1 MSNANYDQLITT
13 TIEKRLTDL
22 TDNVFKARPLFDL
35 MQRGGNIK
43 TYDGGH
49 KIVIPVMHGDASARF
64 QTYADYDTFTLGSI
78 SGISAA
84 EYPWRQA
91 GLSIAI
97 SGMEMAKNN
106 GPQAIIDL
114 VDAKVMQAK
123 ETFAE
128 QLTSQLFT
136 SDGTGNSGKNWLGLP
151 ALVGNNTVGPNTV
164 GGINSTTAG
173 NEYWRSIIQ
182 TGADTAVTLAGLS
195 SIYNQASRGSDVPNV
210 QVTTAALWE
219 KYEALL
225 TPNARFEDAKLAE
238 GGFRSLMFR
247 GSTVIWDPTCPAKY
261 WYMLNTK
268 YLWLVRH
275 SDRWMTMGPW
285 IQPENADAKYALV
298 TAYGNFVTSGRKYQA
313 NVRNWI

>member
-1 MSNANYDQLITT
+1 MSNANYDALITT

-22 TDNVFKARPLFDL
+22 VDNVFKARPLFDI
-35 MQRGGNIK
+35 MQRNGNVK

-49 KIVIPVMHGDASARF
+49 KIVVPIMHADASDRF
-64 QTYADYDTFTLGSI
+64 QTYSDYDTFTLGTVA
-78 SGISAA
+78 GISAA
-84 EYPWRQA
+84 EYTWKQA

-114 VDAKVMQAK
+114 VDAKVTQAK

-128 QLTSQLFT
+128 QLSNQLFT

-151 ALVGNNTVGPNTV
+151 ALVGNNSVGPATV
-164 GGINSTTAG
+164 GGISASSHA
-173 NEYWRSIIQ
+173 YWRSVIQ
-182 TGADTAVTLAGLS
+182 TGADEALSLAKLS

-219 KYEALL
+219 KFEGLL

-247 GSTVIWDPTCPAKY
+247 GSPVVWDPTCPAKY

-268 YLWLVRH
+268 YLWLVKH
-275 SDRWMTMGPW
+275 ADRWLTMGPW

-298 TAYGNFVTSGRKYQA
+298 TAYGNFVTSARKYQA
-313 NVRNWI
+313 NVRNFT